1 MAVNVYDELKN
12 ALTQVKNNLDEG
24 VAVIKPAVKTLAGAV
39 PQINDLLAKLVG
51 LLDQLKVEIN
61 KLDASAI
68 PVDKVLPFIDG
79 VKSLLDTSRNILPAD
94 QGSNI
99 DTALEVV
106 TVIKSIPTPEQ
117 IKAEVIGLLDAVKN
131 HIASLRA

>member
-1 MAVNVYDELKN
+1 MAVNVYEELKN
-12 ALTQVKNNLDEG
+12 ALTQIKTIMDQG

-61 KLDASAI
+61 KLDAAAL
-68 PVDKVLPFIDG
+68 PVDKVLPFING

-94 QGSNI
+94 QKDTI
-99 DTALEVV
+99 DTAVEVV
-106 TVIKSIPTPEQ
+106 TVIQSIPSPEQ
-117 IKAEVIGLLDAVKN
+117 IKAEVIALLDAVKA